1 MAKITLHGDESQTC
15 GDLPQVGTMAPDFC
29 LVNQSLEDVRLEAF
43 GQHRK
48 VVYIVPSLDTP
59 VCAISTKKFNDFAAQ
74 HENVKI
80 IIVSSD
86 LPFAIKRFCAAEK
99 TSKVTPLSTM
109 RSPDFSDHYGV
120 RIVEGPLSGLTARA
134 LMVLAEDNSVIYS
147 ELVCELGDEPDYQA
161 AMSIAAPTK

>member
-1 MAKITLHGDESQTC
+1 MARITLHGDESQTC

-29 LVNQSLEDVRLEAF
+29 LVNQNLEDITLETF

-48 VVYIVPSLDTP
+48 IIYIVPSLDTP
-59 VCAISTKKFNDFAAQ
+59 VCAISTKKFNGFAIQ

-99 TSKVTPLSTM
+99 TSRVTPLSTM
-109 RSPDFSDHYGV
+109 RSPGFSNEYGV
-120 RIVEGPLSGLTARA
+120 RITEGPLSGLTARA
-134 LMVLAEDNSVIYS
+134 LLVLDGDNSVIYS

-161 AMSIAAPTK
+161 AMDIAVSTE